1 MQRAWLR
8 WRDLYLNKEGGECYL
23 IYQREPLSPWSW
35 CAREYFLRM
44 EMLRSAEHNW
54 LKTLNYRGFTH
65 GSASRSCEFLKLP
78 SRGVPCFTA
87 AVNGWALG
95 KAVTTGEPR
104 LLPYFFLTLSCC
116 SLFSPIPWQ
125 RGARG
130 WVGILWDMGV
140 VSNREDS
147 IKRQAVNTKGILKG
161 EKRPCHLARA
171 ELCGMSSA
179 VLCSH

>member
-1 MQRAWLR
+1 ML
-8 WRDLYLNKEGGECYL
+8 
-23 IYQREPLSPWSW
+23 LS
-35 CAREYFLRM
+35 
-44 EMLRSAEHNW
+44 
-54 LKTLNYRGFTH
+54 
-65 GSASRSCEFLKLP
+65 
-78 SRGVPCFTA
+78 TA
-87 AVNGWALG
+87 AVDGWALG

-104 LLPYFFLTLSCC
+104 PLPYFLLTLSCC
-116 SLFSPIPWQ
+116 CLFSPIPWQ

-161 EKRPCHLARA
+161 EKRPCHLALA

-179 VLCSH
+179 VVRSH